1 MPKPRSKRQAIRDER
16 KQKRQDQNGADDHSS
31 AKRRRLND
39 NDGDHDN
46 DATNNAD
53 ENVPVI
59 DYDYGASAAAA
70 AAQPEKEFFGMLS
83 EEEQEYFRSVDEQLD
98 IDDFPSHEDRQLYLA
113 SVFTEAQGKELK
125 LACSQS
131 CSRLM
136 ERLIL
141 MSNTRQKKKLF
152 EQFAGHFLNLIQH
165 RFASHCCETL
175 FLQSA
180 PIVTQEL
187 SGERDDQPMEGEEAD
202 EKPLPYMEELFLLTL
217 DELEGQLGFLLTDRF
232 ASHTLRVFLI
242 ILSGRPLEQ
251 SATKS
256 LIHSKKKEKIATP
269 WVPRESD
276 ELETQL
282 RAVPSSFTL
291 ATNKIISDVVTGMSP
306 TELRVL
312 ATHPT
317 GNPALQLMLELDI
330 SVNSKAGTANE
341 TTESDGMMLL
351 WQLLPGGPS
360 ALKESTSPACE
371 FINSMLYDPIGS
383 RLLETLITNAPGR
396 LFKAMYKNLFKERIH
411 SFLRNDI
418 ASYPAIRVLNRLG
431 KEDLVTAVQQTI
443 PDMPKLITLSRFNVI
458 KALFER
464 CHARQA
470 HTEVKALTQA
480 LVQAYGGDKKSLVP
494 KLCQLEDVKPSG
506 ADDADNGD
514 DGSNKKSK
522 SKKNGDHDPLAKNRA
537 ALVSHG
543 SHLATTML
551 AIPGPP
557 SDAIQTSIS
566 ALTADQ
572 LYHLASSSRPT
583 SHVVTAALKTP
594 SSNKAFHKALVS
606 SLRPRVVDLVLTS
619 ENGGDRVVSAII
631 NMPTTSPPARGGG
644 GDSGQNA
651 TTTTITATA
660 SLPLH
665 LKESIMTSL
674 GDNEKAMRDSY
685 QGRRVWRNAKAD
697 LWAHRRAEWVAWQK
711 EIEPIVVLGKAHG
724 GAKGPTGSNGVA
736 VGGGGG
742 GGSPGEGGAGPARQ
756 AGGAGRGRPLP
767 PQSSQFAASGNGN
780 GRGFKGGAGRGEK
793 RKRNYDSVLDHSVQK
808 LGISDK
814 MQRMQEIT
822 QTHGE
827 IIAKHYFVYLYEVPT
842 ILLILRHPI
851 QRCLRALDGAHEI
864 SEENIAPFLRSI
876 YGGTHP
882 QHKPRTKADYFP
894 FMQGG

>member
-16 KQKRQDQNGADDHSS
+16 KQKRQDKDNEAHDDNS

-39 NDGDHDN
+39 RDDTAGPAASNGD
-46 DATNNAD
+46 
-53 ENVPVI
+53 NVPVFE
-59 DYDYGASAAAA
+59 YDYGASAAAAAA

-152 EQFAGHFLNLIQH
+152 EQFASHFLNLIQH

-175 FLQSA
+175 FLQAA
-180 PIVTQEL
+180 PVVTQEL
-187 SGERDDQPMEGEEAD
+187 GGDRNDQPAEGEEAD
-202 EKPLPYMEELFLLTL
+202 EKPLPFMEELFLLTL

-232 ASHTLRVFLI
+232 ASHTLRVLLI

-251 SATKS
+251 SSTKS

-269 WVPRESD
+269 WVSREPD

-291 ATNKIISDVVTGMSP
+291 ATSKIISDAVTGMSP

-317 GNPALQLMLELDI
+317 GNPVLQLMLELDI
-330 SVNSKAGTANE
+330 SLNSKPTAADE
-341 TTESDGMMLL
+341 TTEAGGSSMTLL
-351 WQLLPGGPS
+351 WQLLPGGPQ

-371 FINSMLYDPIGS
+371 FVNSMLYDPIGS

-396 LFKAMYKNLFKERIH
+396 LFKQMYRHLFKERIH

-431 KEDLVTAVQQTI
+431 KEDLVAAVQQTI
-443 PDMPKLITLSRFNVI
+443 PDMPKLVTLSRFNVI

-464 CHARQA
+464 SHARQA
-470 HTEVKALTQA
+470 NAEVKALTQA
-480 LVQAYGGDKKSLVP
+480 LVEAYGGDKKSLIP
-494 KLCQLEDVKPSG
+494 KLCQLEDIKPDN
-506 ADDADNGD
+506 DDD
-514 DGSNKKSK
+514 DKSK
-522 SKKNGDHDPLAKNRA
+522 KKKKNGDHDPLAKNRA
-537 ALVSHG
+537 ALISHG

-551 AIPGPP
+551 SINPGPA
-557 SDAIQTSIS
+557 SDAIQTSLS
-566 ALTADQ
+566 SLSSEQ
-572 LYHLASSSRPT
+572 LYHLASSSGPT

-594 SSNKAFHKALVS
+594 SPNKAFHKAIAAA
-606 SLRPRVVDLVLTS
+606 LRPRVADLVLAS
-619 ENGGDRVVSAII
+619 EHGDRVVTALV
-631 NMPTTSPPARGGG
+631 NMPTAQPAVGAGAQQDG
-644 GDSGQNA
+644 A
-651 TTTTITATA
+651 MAVTASA

-665 LKESIMTSL
+665 LKESVMTSL
-674 GDNEKAMRDSY
+674 GDREKDMRDSFA
-685 QGRRVWRNAKAD
+685 GRRVWRNVKAD

-711 EIEPIVVLGKAHG
+711 EIAPIVITARKPAGGGGKG
-724 GAKGPTGSNGVA
+724 KGKLTGSNDVA
-736 VGGGGG
+736 VGPRGGGGG
-742 GGSPGEGGAGPARQ
+742 GAGVGAQR
-756 AGGAGRGRPLP
+756 RPRP
-767 PQSSQFAASGNGN
+767 SFG
-780 GRGFKGGAGRGEK
+780 
-793 RKRNYDSVLDHSVQK
+793 
-808 LGISDK
+808 
-814 MQRMQEIT
+814 
-822 QTHGE
+822 
-827 IIAKHYFVYLYEVPT
+827 
-842 ILLILRHPI
+842 
-851 QRCLRALDGAHEI
+851 
-864 SEENIAPFLRSI
+864 
-876 YGGTHP
+876 
-882 QHKPRTKADYFP
+882 KA
-894 FMQGG
+894 